1 MSEAKFHKAHVSQDD
16 PCVWFNT
23 GTPVTVDGSPM
34 IRFGQ
39 HIVPAKG
46 WHATK
51 AEAQVAAAK
60 TLEAQ
65 AAAYTTL
72 AAQLRKEAAD
82 ALAAR

>member
-1 MSEAKFHKAHVSQDD
+1 MSDATFHKAHVSQDE

-23 GTPVTVDGSPM
+23 GTPVTVDGTPM
-34 IRFGQ
+34 IRSGE
-39 HIVPAKG
+39 HIVPAKN
-46 WHATK
+46 WHPTK
-51 AEAQVAAAK
+51 AAAQVAAAEK
-60 TLEAQ
+60 LEAQ